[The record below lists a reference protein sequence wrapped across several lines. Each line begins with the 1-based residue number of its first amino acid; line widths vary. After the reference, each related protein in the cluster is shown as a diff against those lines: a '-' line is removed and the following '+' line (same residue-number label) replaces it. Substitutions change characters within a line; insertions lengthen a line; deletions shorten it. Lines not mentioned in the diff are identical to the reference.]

1 MMTTTFRQ
9 RQIIRSRT
17 LYRKFQLT
25 QHDKFCSHE
34 VEATK
39 SFYMGTQCVQ
49 PSYAMVGHGENEKL
63 AMLRSVSLSRRF
75 LSSSGRGRQT
85 ILDIFFIAI
94 RDKKRRSGQTRSP
107 LECPTW
113 AVADICTDRTDRN
126 GPPPPPPE
134 DGESHKTGI
143 RWAWHTQSVAR

>member
-63 AMLRSVSLSRRF
+63 AMLRSVSLSVPFIIWARAPNHIRHLF
-75 LSSSGRGRQT
+75 YRDSGQKATLGPNKIAARMSYVGRGGY
-85 ILDIFFIAI
+85 L
-94 RDKKRRSGQTRSP
+94 
-107 LECPTW
+107 
-113 AVADICTDRTDRN
+113 
-126 GPPPPPPE
+126 
-134 DGESHKTGI
+134 H
-143 RWAWHTQSVAR
+143 

>member
-9 RQIIRSRT
+9 RQNIRSQT
-17 LYRKFQLT
+17 LYRKFPLT

-63 AMLRSVSLSRRF
+63 AMLRSVSLSVPFIIWARAPNHIRH
-75 LSSSGRGRQT
+75 L
-85 ILDIFFIAI
+85 FIAI

-143 RWAWHTQSVAR
+143 RWAWHTQF

>member
-17 LYRKFQLT
+17 LYRKFHLT

-63 AMLRSVSLSRRF
+63 AMLRSVSLSVPFIIWARAPNHIRHLF
-75 LSSSGRGRQT
+75 YRDSGQKATLGPNKIAARMSYVGRGGY
-85 ILDIFFIAI
+85 L
-94 RDKKRRSGQTRSP
+94 
-107 LECPTW
+107 
-113 AVADICTDRTDRN
+113 
-126 GPPPPPPE
+126 
-134 DGESHKTGI
+134 H
-143 RWAWHTQSVAR
+143 